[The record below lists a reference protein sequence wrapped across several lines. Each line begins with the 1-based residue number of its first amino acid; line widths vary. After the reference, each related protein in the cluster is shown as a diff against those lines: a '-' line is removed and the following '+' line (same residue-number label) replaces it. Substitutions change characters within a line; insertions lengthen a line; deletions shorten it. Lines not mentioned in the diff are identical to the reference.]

1 MTCYVFPGQG
11 SQKVGMG
18 EDVFEKFP
26 DKVTIANE
34 ILGYDIKKVC
44 LEDPN
49 NELNQTQVTQPAL
62 FIVSA
67 LSYLAYQEENNT
79 PPLFVAG
86 HSLGEYNALFAA
98 NVIDFETGI
107 KLVKKRGD
115 LMSKA
120 TGGSMAAIIGISA
133 EQIQAILIDNKLDD
147 IDIANFNEPKQTVI
161 SGESARISQAKP
173 IFEAAGVRR
182 YIPLAVSGAFH
193 SRYMEAAKQEFEAYL
208 DSFTFLQHSIPVVAN
223 VTADIYSQS
232 DVKTL
237 LSKQITHSV
246 RWVDSIAYLLNQ
258 NVEEFIEIG
267 PGKVLTGLINKIKLS
282 LKENSISN

>member
-26 DKVTIANE
+26 DKVSIANE

-44 LEDPN
+44 LEDPK

-193 SRYMEAAKQEFEAYL
+193 SRYMEAAKQEFETYL
-208 DSFTFLQHSIPVVAN
+208 DSFTFLQPSIPVVAN

>member
-44 LEDPN
+44 LEDPK
-49 NELNQTQVTQPAL
+49 NELNQTQVTQPTL

-120 TGGSMAAIIGISA
+120 TGGAMAAIIGISA
-133 EQIQAILIDNKLDD
+133 EQIQTILIDNKLDD

-208 DSFTFLQHSIPVVAN
+208 DSFTFLQPSIPVVAN
-223 VTADIYSQS
+223 VTADIYAQS

>member
-26 DKVTIANE
+26 DKVSIANE

-193 SRYMEAAKQEFEAYL
+193 SRYMEAAKQEFETYL
-208 DSFTFLQHSIPVVAN
+208 DSFTFLQPSIPVVAN
-223 VTADIYSQS
+223 VTADIYSQPA
-232 DVKTL
+232 VKTL

-246 RWVDSIAYLLNQ
+246 RWVDSIAYLFNQ

>member
-193 SRYMEAAKQEFEAYL
+193 SRYMEAAKQEFETYL
-208 DSFTFLQHSIPVVAN
+208 DSFTFLQPSIPVVAN
-223 VTADIYSQS
+223 VTADIYAQS

-246 RWVDSIAYLLNQ
+246 RWVDSIACLFNQ

>member
-120 TGGSMAAIIGISA
+120 TGGAMAAIIGISA

-193 SRYMEAAKQEFEAYL
+193 SRYMEAAKQEFETYL
-208 DSFTFLQHSIPVVAN
+208 DSFTFLQPSIPVVAN

>member
-44 LEDPN
+44 LEDPK

-115 LMSKA
+115 LMSKS
-120 TGGSMAAIIGISA
+120 TGGAMAAIVGISA

>member
-44 LEDPN
+44 LEDPK

-120 TGGSMAAIIGISA
+120 TGGAMAAIIGISA

-161 SGESARISQAKP
+161 SGESARISQAKS

-193 SRYMEAAKQEFEAYL
+193 SRYMEAAKQEFETYL
-208 DSFTFLQHSIPVVAN
+208 DSFTFLQPSIPVVAN
-223 VTADIYSQS
+223 VTADIYAQS

-246 RWVDSIAYLLNQ
+246 RWVDSIAYLFNQ

>member
-26 DKVTIANE
+26 DKVNIANE

-44 LEDPN
+44 LEDPKN
-49 NELNQTQVTQPAL
+49 KLNQTQVTQPAL

-79 PPLFVAG
+79 SPLFIAG

-120 TGGSMAAIIGISA
+120 TGGAMAAIIGISA

-161 SGESARISQAKP
+161 SGESDRISQAKP
-173 IFEAAGVRR
+173 IFETAGVRR

-208 DSFTFLQHSIPVVAN
+208 DSFTFLQPSIPVVAN